1 MKKISLALSLCAILG
16 ANSLEQ
22 IKKDGVLRVAV
33 FKDAAPFQLKLD
45 NEQYEG
51 FEIDLIN
58 RVAKDLFGTNGGKV
72 EFIGVNDNKERETL
86 LQENRVDITIANF
99 SITDQRKQ
107 SVDFSMPYFSVN
119 FGVLSNKNDNIKN
132 IKDAN
137 KILLKKGST
146 AHEYFSKIPNLQIAE
161 CLSESECYKILKS
174 NPGYAWGHD
183 NIILLGYPILDSDV
197 ELGVKTIGPTD
208 FIGAA
213 VAKNNKELLNFV
225 NEEFVKLSKNGY
237 FKEMFENNINPF
249 YKGTANPKYFLLD
262 SVYSSLF

>member
-33 FKDAAPFQLKLD
+33 FKDAAPFELKLD
-45 NEQYEG
+45 NGQYEG

-58 RVAKDLFGTNGGKV
+58 RIAKDLFGANGGKV

-119 FGVLSNKNDNIKN
+119 FSVLS
-132 IKDAN
+132 
-137 KILLKKGST
+137 KKGST

-197 ELGVKTIGPTD
+197 ELGVKATGPTD

-225 NEEFVKLSKNGY
+225 NEEFIKLSKNGY
-237 FKEMFENNINPF
+237 FKEMFENNISPF
-249 YKGTANPKYFLLD
+249 YKGTADPKYFLLD
-262 SVYSSLF
+262 SVYNSLF